1 MGLYRM
7 QRCRFLITI
16 IITFTITTKFTITTT
31 LTFTITFTRRWHREI
46 SSTDKIQNSGNQ
58 ICGEPRASTA
68 VSRAHDDD

>member
-46 SSTDKIQNSGNQ
+46 SSTDKI
-58 ICGEPRASTA
+58 
-68 VSRAHDDD
+68 